1 MHMHRVDNIDLSNG
15 MKIRPP
21 TDKLGKKSFEWN
33 FVFPIFGLLFIF
45 KSLGDGS
52 LGLPGDWRRRIGSG
66 RRTPPTLP
74 FIRIRILSI
83 VILIYFG
90 WKTNAFLCLSLSRS
104 TSPEDPHIH
113 KFRSDNS
120 RGMGLTDSNP
130 FRGCHRSKGGGR
142 RIITTSSLHWQI
154 TIGLEFYY
162 SPRLART
169 PFI

>member
-1 MHMHRVDNIDLSNG
+1 MHMHHVDNIDLSNG

-33 FVFPIFGLLFIF
+33 FVFSLFGLLFIF

-90 WKTNAFLCLSLSRS
+90 WKTNAFLSLALLPRRTLIYINSGATTAVEWDWLIATLSGDAIDRKEEEEREELLPHPRFTDRS
-104 TSPEDPHIH
+104 
-113 KFRSDNS
+113 
-120 RGMGLTDSNP
+120 
-130 FRGCHRSKGGGR
+130 
-142 RIITTSSLHWQI
+142 Q
-154 TIGLEFYY
+154 
-162 SPRLART
+162 
-169 PFI
+169 